1 MADHREDL
9 SDSPASE
16 DEWTARRAALSSKL
30 AERSAERAK
39 LAEGAPRGRGG
50 MQGMAEG
57 LKLAS
62 EFAAGIIVGGGIGF
76 GIDHLAGSAPFG
88 LIVFLMLGFAAGI
101 RNVLRTVGPAPP
113 PKSPLEPGAGDEPRP
128 PR

>member
-1 MADHREDL
+1 MAEHREDR
-9 SDSPASE
+9 SDSSQSE
-16 DEWTARRAALSSKL
+16 DEWAARRAALSTKL

-76 GIDHLAGSAPFG
+76 GIDRLAGSAPFG

-101 RNVLRTVGPAPP
+101 RNVLRTVGPSTT
-113 PKSPLEPGAGDEPRP
+113 PKTPSESIGADEPRRP
-128 PR
+128 S